1 MEQLWFE
8 YREQLWVP
16 SSLGLTEIP
25 LCIGITIISMSLE
38 SISVAVSMSP
48 PLTGGGS
55 NVVRGSR
62 AIISSV
68 RPGAFPF
75 CCMFEM
81 RYRASSARR
90 ASLSLAA
97 AGSST
102 SPSLSAGLL
111 RTAQIPMM
119 ITMVIT
125 LAAISRYVLYVS
137 ITSIQ
142 MRKAIAARR
151 K

>member
-16 SSLGLTEIP
+16 SSLELTEML

-38 SISVAVSMSP
+38 SISVAVSISP
-48 PLTGGGS
+48 PLTGGS

-75 CCMFEM
+75 CCIFEM